1 MHGQQNI
8 KIHSTVIYISHYEY
22 VLSLKMAVIA
32 ETCCRWLLTDEV
44 VFNLDLLLF
53 YCIVSALFSQ
63 KLADEPHGQVL

>member
-32 ETCCRWLLTDEV
+32 ETCCQWLLINKV
-44 VFNLDLLLF
+44 VFNPNLLLF
-53 YCIVSALFSQ
+53 YWIVSALFS
-63 KLADEPHGQVL
+63 

>member
-32 ETCCRWLLTDEV
+32 ETCCQWLLIDKV
-44 VFNLDLLLF
+44 VFNPNLLLF
-53 YCIVSALFSQ
+53 Y
-63 KLADEPHGQVL
+63 